1 MRRSLPQQIATAVL
15 KDYLESGV
23 LNSGDRLPSV
33 RELEQQY
40 RASRSTILAA
50 LGILEQQGAIV
61 RRHGLGCFVA
71 EDAPRASSMRPPHF
85 LGYISP
91 STDSELMLRIY
102 EGVEE
107 AARRY
112 DLHVLVASVCHD
124 YNLERKQVARMIEAG
139 CGAIVLSPT
148 TRTPQQLAEDYL
160 NHEFL
165 DFPIVL
171 VDLAYPQHKRPRV
184 VFDNYHA
191 GYDVTTTL
199 LRAGHTRIAIMRLN
213 PDPEAP
219 FACRHYAV
227 EERFR
232 GYCDALRQ
240 AHIPLREEYVWTL
253 QSSAFHSDLD
263 ADHLERLLALPHPP
277 TALIAL
283 EDIAAMSV
291 TELLLERGVQVP
303 EEITVTGFDNLLP
316 ARNFHPAFPTTFPDF
331 RKAGELATWL
341 AYSLM
346 KGETLGAITYMLPVP
361 LCNRRLSLKR
371 RHFSREGV
379 GSADA

>member
-15 KDYLESGV
+15 KDYIESGV

-40 RASRSTILAA
+40 QASRSTILAA

-71 EDAPRASSMRPPHF
+71 EGTPTASSNRPPHF

-102 EGVEE
+102 EGVES
-107 AARRY
+107 AARLY

-139 CGAIVLSPT
+139 CRAIVLSPT

-160 NHEFL
+160 NREYL

-171 VDLAYPQHKRPRV
+171 VDLAYPQHRRPRV

-213 PDPEAP
+213 PDPEAG

-240 AHIPLREEYVWTL
+240 ARIPLREEYVWKL
-253 QSSAFHSDLD
+253 KKGSFHADLD
-263 ADHLERLLALPHPP
+263 AEQLDRLLALPHPP

-283 EDIAAMSV
+283 EDIAAMNV
-291 TELLLERGVQVP
+291 IELLLERGVQVP

-316 ARNFHPAFPTTFPDF
+316 ARNFHPAFPTTLPDF

-346 KGETLGAITYMLPVP
+346 QGQPVEALTYVLPVP
-361 LCNRRLSLKR
+361 IHNRRLSLR
-371 RHFSREGV
+371 RRSFSREKITLHE
-379 GSADA
+379 